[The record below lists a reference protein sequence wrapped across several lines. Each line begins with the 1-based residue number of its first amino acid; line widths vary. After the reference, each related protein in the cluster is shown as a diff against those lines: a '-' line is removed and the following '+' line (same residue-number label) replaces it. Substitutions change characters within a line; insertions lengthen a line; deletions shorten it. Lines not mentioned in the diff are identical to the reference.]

1 MHRRPSIRA
10 RTRGLAGA
18 VILAGI
24 AFSAPASELR
34 ALQLPPDAART
45 YPALSEAG
53 TGTLRWFGFHVYDA
67 RLWMGGDRPS
77 AERPFALALRY
88 ARDFEGR
95 KIAEASIEEIE
106 RLGFGT
112 AQERTRWL
120 AEMQDLFPD
129 VREGQELA
137 GLNIPGRG
145 ARFYLDGRTIGEVM
159 DPEFASAFFAIWLD
173 PRTKSP
179 SLRVALLNGTEAAK
193 R

>member
-10 RTRGLAGA
+10 QARSLAG
-18 VILAGI
+18 VILLAGI
-24 AFSAPASELR
+24 ALSALASDARVLR
-34 ALQLPPDAART
+34 LPPDAART
-45 YPALSEAG
+45 YPALSEVG

-67 RLWMGGDRPS
+67 RLWLGSTRPS
-77 AERPFALALRY
+77 ADRPFALALRY

-112 AQERTRWL
+112 AQERARWL
-120 AEMQDLFPD
+120 DEMQGLFPD
-129 VREGQELA
+129 VREGHELA

-145 ARFYLDGRTIGEVM
+145 VRFYLDGRTIGEVM
-159 DPEFASAFFAIWLD
+159 DPEFARAFFAIWLD
-173 PRTKSP
+173 PRTKAP

>member
-10 RTRGLAGA
+10 RARSLAG
-18 VILAGI
+18 VILLAGI
-24 AFSAPASELR
+24 ALSALASEPR
-34 ALQLPPDAART
+34 ALRLPADAART
-45 YPALSEAG
+45 YPALSPAG

-67 RLWMGGDRPS
+67 RLWMGSDRPS
-77 AERPFALALRY
+77 PDRPFALALRY

-112 AQERTRWL
+112 AEGRADWL
-120 AEMQDLFPD
+120 GEMQRLFPD

-145 ARFYLDGRTIGEVM
+145 VRFYLDGRTIGEVT

-173 PRTKSP
+173 PRTKAP